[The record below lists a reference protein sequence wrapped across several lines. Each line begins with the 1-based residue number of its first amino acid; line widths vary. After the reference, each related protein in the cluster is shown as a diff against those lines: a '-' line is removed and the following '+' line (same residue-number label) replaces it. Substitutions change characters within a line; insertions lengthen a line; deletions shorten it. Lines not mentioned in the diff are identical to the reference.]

1 MPFSSL
7 DFSEKGGDRNIA
19 ELASHLFAREPPVD
33 HRDTFLLI
41 RSKRRRLA
49 SQGDRVTRFKT
60 VLLPPS

>member
-19 ELASHLFAREPPVD
+19 ELASDLFAREPPVD
-33 HRDTFLLI
+33 HRNTFLLI

-49 SQGDRVTRFKT
+49 SQGDR
-60 VLLPPS
+60 